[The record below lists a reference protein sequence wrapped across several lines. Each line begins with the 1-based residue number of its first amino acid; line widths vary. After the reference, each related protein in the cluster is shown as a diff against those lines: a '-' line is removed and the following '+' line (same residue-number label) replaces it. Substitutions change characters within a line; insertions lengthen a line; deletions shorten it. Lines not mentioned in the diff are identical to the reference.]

1 MKKLLVI
8 DLDGTLI
15 DKRDRISYD
24 KLEFINNI
32 KSYFDITIATGRS
45 YLSSLYFVKL
55 LDIKSPFICFDGALV
70 CDINGNV
77 FYSDCMDFVESY
89 NILKFV
95 ENYENAYFTI
105 FYKDFSL
112 FSSNMLSLG
121 IALKHWRIENKIYLG
136 DLFSKNIY
144 KIVVAS
150 YNYDVIRNIKLFLK
164 SYRSGGFYSY
174 PSGKRKG
181 LYVLDIVK
189 NDINKGKAL
198 KFIRENF
205 NYSFVVSIGDYINDL
220 EMFEAS
226 DLKIAP
232 KNSHKL
238 IKQKANIIIESFSDL
253 KFLFKYA

>member
-1 MKKLLVI
+1 MI

-15 DKRDRISYD
+15 DKQDRISDD

-32 KSYFDITIATGRS
+32 RNHFEITIATGRS
-45 YLSSLYFVKL
+45 YLSALYFVKL
-55 LDIKSPFICFDGALV
+55 LDIRAPFICFDGALV

-77 FYSDCMDFVESY
+77 FYSNCMNFVESF
-89 NILKFV
+89 NILKLI
-95 ENYENAYFTI
+95 ENYSNAYFTI

-121 IALKHWRIENKIYLG
+121 ISLKHWRIENKIYFGGL
-136 DLFSKNIY
+136 LSKNIY

-150 YNYDVIRNIKLFLK
+150 YNYDVVRSVELFLR
-164 SYRSGGFYSY
+164 SYRNGGFYSY

-189 NDINKGKAL
+189 NSVNKGKAL

-220 EMFEAS
+220 EMFEVS
-226 DLKIAP
+226 DLRIAP
-232 KNSHKL
+232 KISHKL

-253 KFLFKYA
+253 NSLLKYA